1 MARNRYDETW
11 HRLREWTKGQTPSER
26 LAALLLI
33 HEGFSGLDPSHPL
46 GGKDGGKDAI
56 ASKDG
61 MRFAMAVY
69 FPRGKQ
75 TFKAITTKFDSDLAG
90 AKHNSA
96 EGIAFVTNQEL
107 TLSQR
112 EKIKKPAAPTTVEL
126 YHLERITAILDS
138 PGMDKIREQF
148 LDIEAERPP
157 EIKLGGHGGAAPG
170 AGGGGGGA
178 FGPNATGGSGGPGG
192 DIKLHGTP
200 GEAPGAGGGGEGAI
214 GEGAVGGEGGGG
226 GEQVSVMLGPDEIG
240 PDTGF
245 HHIEFQVGKGGVGG
259 LGEDTVVNLCDKDGH
274 VLQSIVAKGGKV
286 GAPPYVPPPS
296 RLPTDE
302 DIRAGLKVTG
312 ILAAEVIRGHRDG
325 LWTVVEGGWDFWQPG
340 TNPFQLPL
348 PLLVEIETGTIEPG
362 TVLDLKLVVR
372 SPDGFQVHEQRQ
384 VVTASD
390 GLIRR
395 SRFAVVL
402 TFTGSKSGLW
412 RVHVL
417 AGRQVIG
424 ELPLEIRAPAH
435 E

>member
-1 MARNRYDETW
+1 
-11 HRLREWTKGQTPSER
+11 
-26 LAALLLI
+26 
-33 HEGFSGLDPSHPL
+33 
-46 GGKDGGKDAI
+46 
-56 ASKDG
+56 
-61 MRFAMAVY
+61 
-69 FPRGKQ
+69 
-75 TFKAITTKFDSDLAG
+75 
-90 AKHNSA
+90 
-96 EGIAFVTNQEL
+96 
-107 TLSQR
+107 
-112 EKIKKPAAPTTVEL
+112 
-126 YHLERITAILDS
+126 
-138 PGMDKIREQF
+138 
-148 LDIEAERPP
+148 
-157 EIKLGGHGGAAPG
+157 
-170 AGGGGGGA
+170 
-178 FGPNATGGSGGPGG
+178 
-192 DIKLHGTP
+192 
-200 GEAPGAGGGGEGAI
+200 
-214 GEGAVGGEGGGG
+214 
-226 GEQVSVMLGPDEIG
+226 MLGPDEIG